1 MDIKED
7 AINSAKTKLM
17 HWKSIVLSSQDEC
30 AVQAMAI
37 SIADSYKITDA
48 KCIVLRTPDE
58 FRHFLREK
66 FVLVVVVDAFGKY
79 TLDMDKTRRWM
90 DRFADFQLLAN
101 DCKIYTIITTNTSV
115 LCQLETQE
123 KKMKLP
129 GPEVWITEDDIIVV
143 VKDEVSS
150 EDGM

>member
-7 AINSAKTKLM
+7 ALNSAKTKLM
-17 HWKSIVLSSQDEC
+17 HRKWVVLSSHDEL

-37 SIADSYKITDA
+37 SIADSYKHA
-48 KCIVLRTPDE
+48 RYIVLRTPDE
-58 FRHFLREK
+58 FRHLPREN
-66 FVLVVVVDAFGKY
+66 FVLVVVADAFGKD
-79 TLDMDKTRRWM
+79 TLDMNKTRRWM
-90 DRFADFQLLAN
+90 DRFADFQLFAN

-123 KKMKLP
+123 KEMKLP

-143 VKDEVSS
+143 VKDEMSS